1 MLQIF
6 SNYTWIFIII
16 CIIICIFRDFHRL
29 KESSKMDLIFNMSGI
44 MMGICLIDYFT
55 LKSMRNTLGDILGI
69 ISLLMFFTG
78 IFGKKYEKISKIEN
92 EKLRIKEKK
101 QLLWKIIYIIFV
113 FVVGVIYLLLQ

>member
-1 MLQIF
+1 
-6 SNYTWIFIII
+6 
-16 CIIICIFRDFHRL
+16 
-29 KESSKMDLIFNMSGI
+29 MDLIFNMSGI

-55 LKSMRNTLGDILGI
+55 LKSMRNTLGDIFGI
-69 ISLLMFFTG
+69 ISLLMFFAG

>member
-55 LKSMRNTLGDILGI
+55 LKSMRNTLGDIFGI

-78 IFGKKYEKISKIEN
+78 IFGKNYEKISKIEN

>member
-55 LKSMRNTLGDILGI
+55 LKSMRNTLGDIFGI